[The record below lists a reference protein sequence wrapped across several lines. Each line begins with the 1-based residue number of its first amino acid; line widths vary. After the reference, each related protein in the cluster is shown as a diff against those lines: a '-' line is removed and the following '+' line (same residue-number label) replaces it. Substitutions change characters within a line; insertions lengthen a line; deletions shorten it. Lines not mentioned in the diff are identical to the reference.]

1 MRIEVCHIKYW
12 LLLLFFTLLWNSLL
26 TQMPQIGNSLL
37 AFKIPTVT
45 LRRHDANF
53 WYGLNFK
60 QLESLQIILINIYLS
75 SVWRM
80 EERFFENTTEKNIKQ
95 WKTVTCN
102 TWLLLLSVSCWRWNT
117 IIEVEWCEA
126 NLLKKQV
133 DTWRWNIPTWFTSPI
148 SNDHPKTHSHQATP

>member
-1 MRIEVCHIKYW
+1 MKFSFEIKCHKLETLCW
-12 LLLLFFTLLWNSLL
+12 LLKYF
-26 TQMPQIGNSLL
+26 
-37 AFKIPTVT
+37 PTVT

-80 EERFFENTTEKNIKQ
+80 EERFLENTTEKNIRQ

-102 TWLLLLSVSCWRWNT
+102 TWLLLLSVSCRRWNA

-126 NLLKKQV
+126 NLLSKQV
-133 DTWRWNIPTWFTSPI
+133 DTWRWNISTWFNSPI
-148 SNDHPKTHSHQATP
+148 SNDHLKTNSHQATPSWTLCWRAKMGM